1 MKKILNTNPDKRIGI
16 ADIRTHDWYTKIR
29 SVEMEGVIIG
39 RDKIPVIQEFLEQL
53 KTHFTGENLDQA
65 TTYIQNNKHN

>member
-39 RDKIPVIQEFLEQL
+39 KDKIPVIQEFLE
-53 KTHFTGENLDQA
+53 
-65 TTYIQNNKHN
+65 